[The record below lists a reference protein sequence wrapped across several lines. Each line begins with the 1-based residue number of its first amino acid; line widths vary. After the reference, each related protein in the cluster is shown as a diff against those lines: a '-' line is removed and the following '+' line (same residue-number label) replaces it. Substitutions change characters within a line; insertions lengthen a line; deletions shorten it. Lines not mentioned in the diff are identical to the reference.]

1 MCPVVEL
8 LDHFIA
14 LFFSYLSNFH
24 SGSSIFPYW
33 PHSGCSSLHSHPHCR
48 RVQFSPYP
56 AQHLWPVECLIVILT
71 GMRWY
76 LIVVLICNSLIISN
90 FEHLFMSFLAICI
103 SSLEKCL
110 FRSSAHFWLCF
121 LFILSCRN
129 CLYIGKI
136 NYLLVVSLANI
147 FFHFWG
153 GLFILFMI
161 SFAVQELLSFICSHF
176 FIFWFYFHYA
186 RSYEKRYC
194 WLKKILLWFMSKN
207 VLPQTMF
214 FSEFYSIWSYIYKS
228 ILNLFC
234 VWC

>member
-110 FRSSAHFWLCF
+110 FRSSARF
-121 LFILSCRN
+121 LIGLFFVN
-129 CLYIGKI
+129 YISIKLEKFKI
-136 NYLLVVSLANI
+136 NHIKSNC
-147 FFHFWG
+147 FFHFRYFM
-153 GLFILFMI
+153 FISRI
-161 SFAVQELLSFICSHF
+161 
-176 FIFWFYFHYA
+176 
-186 RSYEKRYC
+186 
-194 WLKKILLWFMSKN
+194 
-207 VLPQTMF
+207 
-214 FSEFYSIWSYIYKS
+214 SIWFSGIFHFS
-228 ILNLFC
+228 H
-234 VWC
+234 